1 MPNQNPQSMRGIS
14 KFAGSL
20 GCSNHF
26 PLSSKG
32 WCLPSLWC
40 PIARVHNRLRA

>member
-1 MPNQNPQSMRGIS
+1 MRGIS

-26 PLSSKG
+26 PFSSKG
-32 WCLPSLWC
+32 WFLSSFWY
-40 PIARVHNRLRA
+40 PITRVHNRFRA